1 MGEGERWCVFDLVA
15 TPCTNTPE
23 GTSNLG
29 SAEYFGVE
37 WAIWDVLLNE
47 NFKNLL
53 SELDEQQPA
62 KLRAM

>member
-1 MGEGERWCVFDLVA
+1 MFNLVA
-15 TPCTNTPE
+15 TPCTNTSE

-29 SAEYFGVE
+29 SAQCFGVE

-53 SELDEQQPA
+53 SELDEQ
-62 KLRAM
+62 